1 MAAMSGAFSPGAV
14 PDKATG
20 AGSVPMGGISANGE
34 FTVSASHNAPPAR
47 LAKPKLQ
54 LITVVAD
61 IGFSSVVSLETPSLA
76 VGQRP

>member
-1 MAAMSGAFSPGAV
+1 
-14 PDKATG
+14 
-20 AGSVPMGGISANGE
+20 MGGISANGE